1 MNLKQKIAKEI
12 FSPVVK
18 KFDRI
23 QIQTHYKDE
32 CWSIDLIDRSSLAKY
47 NKNYKFIFTIIDNH
61 TKFAW
66 AIPLKDKSGKSTT
79 TAFKKLIETSKR
91 KPEKVWSDRG
101 KEFYNKTFL
110 DFLKQNEIQIYSTH
124 SDLKA
129 VFVERFNRTLLDLI
143 KEPMYIEGKACW
155 LNHINSALDKYNNRV
170 HTTTRMTPFE
180 ASNKPIDPPTFVNK
194 PKQPKFQVGDYVRV
208 PDKRNIY
215 SKGYTTNWNR
225 ELFKIQKINPTNPIT
240 YTLEDENNEQIAGKY
255 YEQELLRSV
264 FNFESNNK
272 ALESMNIFHQFE

>member
-1 MNLKQKIAKEI
+1 MNLKQKVAKEI

-194 PKQPKFQVGDYVRV
+194 PKQPNFQVGDYVRV

-272 ALESMNIFHQFE
+272 TLESMNIFHQFE